1 MKILDRLN
9 NEFIFF
15 DGGMGSLL
23 QKSGLPN
30 GELPER
36 WNITNPEKIVDVHLS
51 YLKAGSD
58 IITTN
63 TFGASPLKLVDTDL
77 EVDTVV
83 RCAINNVEKAINLYG
98 VDRDE
103 KYIAIDIGP
112 TGKLLKPL
120 GDLDFED
127 AVNNFKSV
135 ISCGEKY
142 GADLVLIETMS
153 DIYEAKAAIIAAK
166 ECCELP
172 IFVSVTF
179 DENGKLM
186 TGADVVTV
194 VTVLEG
200 LGVDAIGIN
209 CGLGPKQVKP
219 LLAEMLKYSSTP
231 IFLQPNAGLPRC
243 DECGTLYDI
252 SEDEFSEYMAE
263 FAEMGAVVFGGC
275 CGTTPSYIE
284 KTKKKITGKGLKKI
298 TKKYY
303 TSVSSYEKTVIFN
316 ESPILIGERINPTGK
331 KLMKAALFEN
341 NIDYIL
347 SEAIRQQEKNV
358 HILDVNVG
366 LPGIDEPVVME
377 KVIKEIQGI
386 TSLPLQI
393 DTSDP
398 KAMERALRIYR
409 GKPLINSVNGK
420 IESMESIFPLVKKYG
435 GTIIGLTLDD
445 KGIPNNVDGRL
456 EIAERIFSE
465 AKKYGID
472 EKDIIIDPLALTI
485 STDKNSALVTLEVVE
500 RLKKM
505 GRITSLGVSNISF
518 GLPSRDI
525 INSTFF
531 ALALEKGLSA
541 AIMNPFSDRMM
552 EVYHSFIALH
562 GFDENFENYINNFN
576 ITTNTE
582 TKSNIID
589 DTLENAIKN
598 GLSEKAAKLTFEL
611 LKSND
616 KLKIVN
622 EMIIP
627 ALDEVGKGFEEKTIF
642 LPRLLMSAE
651 AAKSAFEEIKRSMND
666 PMNQNGEK
674 IIIATVKGDI
684 HDIGKNIVKS
694 LLMNYG
700 FEIIDLG
707 KDVPPEN
714 IYNTVIEH
722 NAKLVCLSALM
733 TTTVGAMEET
743 IQMLKGVDCKV
754 MVGGAVVTS
763 EYAESI
769 GADFYA
775 KDAMEAV
782 RIAEEL
788 FLQR

>member
-9 NEFIFF
+9 NEFLFF

-63 TFGASPLKLVDTDL
+63 TFGASPLKLSDTEL
-77 EVDTVV
+77 EVDSVV
-83 RCAINNVEKAINLYG
+83 RNAIENIKKAIELSG
-98 VDRDE
+98 VDRSE

-127 AVNNFKSV
+127 AVDNFKAV
-135 ISCGEKY
+135 ISSGAKY

-153 DIYEAKAAIIAAK
+153 DIYETKAAVIAAK
-166 ECCELP
+166 ECCDLP

-179 DENGKLM
+179 DEMGKLM
-186 TGADVVTV
+186 TGADIVTV

-219 LLAEMLKYSSTP
+219 LLSEMLEYSSTP
-231 IFLQPNAGLPRC
+231 IFIQPNAGLPRC
-243 DECGTLYDI
+243 DECGTVYDI
-252 SEDEFSEYMAE
+252 SEDDFSDCMAE

-275 CGTTPSYIE
+275 CGTAPSYIE
-284 KTKKKITGKGLKKI
+284 KTKKKIAGKNLKKI
-298 TKKYY
+298 SKKHY
-303 TSVSSYEKTVIFN
+303 TSVSSYDKTVFFN
-316 ESPILIGERINPTGK
+316 KEPILIGERINPTGK
-331 KLMKAALFEN
+331 KLMKAALLES

-347 SEAIRQQEKNV
+347 SEAIRQQDKNV

-366 LPGIDEPVVME
+366 LPGIDEPMVME
-377 KVIKEIQGI
+377 RVIKEVQGI
-386 TSLPLQI
+386 CSLPLQI

-398 KAMERALRIYR
+398 QAMEIAMRIYN

-420 IESMESIFPLVKKYG
+420 FESMETIFPLVKKYG
-435 GTIIGLTLDD
+435 GTVIGLTLDE
-445 KGIPNNVDGRL
+445 KGIPDSAEGRL

-465 AKKYGID
+465 AKKYGIE

-485 STDKNSALVTLEVVE
+485 SADKNSSFITLEVVE
-500 RLKKM
+500 RLTKM
-505 GRITSLGVSNISF
+505 GRKTILGVSNISF
-518 GLPSRDI
+518 GLPSREI
-525 INSTFF
+525 INATFF
-531 ALALEKGLSA
+531 ALALEKGLTA

-552 EVYHSFIALH
+552 ETYYSFVALH
-562 GFDENFENYINNFN
+562 GLDENFEKYIEN
-576 ITTNTE
+576 IGTNKIVE
-582 TKSNIID
+582 TKNNIAD
-589 DTLENAIKN
+589 DTLASAIKN
-598 GLSEKAAKLTFEL
+598 GLSEKASKLTVEL

-616 KLKIVN
+616 QLKIIN

-627 ALDEVGKGFEEKTIF
+627 ALDEVGKGFEAKTVF
-642 LPRLLMSAE
+642 LPRLLMSAD
-651 AAKSAFEEIKRSMND
+651 AAKSAFEVIKNSMDD
-666 PMNQNGEK
+666 PTQQKGEK
-674 IIIATVKGDI
+674 IVIATVKGDI

-707 KDVPPEN
+707 KDVPSKT
-714 IYNTVIEH
+714 IYEAVI
-722 NAKLVCLSALM
+722 NYKAKLVCLSALM

-754 MVGGAVVTS
+754 MVGGAVITAD
-763 EYAESI
+763 YAESI

-782 RIAEEL
+782 RIAEDY
-788 FLQR
+788 FS